1 MEFVLHSG
9 HCHGRRPGDR
19 VSDGRLQEMN
29 AIGRFG
35 LGMLLALIA
44 LAVAK
49 PVITDEKQF
58 SFAIVVGIFVVLL
71 TWGGK
76 VR

>member
-1 MEFVLHSG
+1 MEFILHSG

-19 VSDGRLQEMN
+19 VFDGRLQEMN

-44 LAVAK
+44 MTVAH
-49 PVITDEKQF
+49 PLIADEKQV
-58 SFAIVVGIFVVLL
+58 SFALIVGIFVLLL

-76 VR
+76 VK